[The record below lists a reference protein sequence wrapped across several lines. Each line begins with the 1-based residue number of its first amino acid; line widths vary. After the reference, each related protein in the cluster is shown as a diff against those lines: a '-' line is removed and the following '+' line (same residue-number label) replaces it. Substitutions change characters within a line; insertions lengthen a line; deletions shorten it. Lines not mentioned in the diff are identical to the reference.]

1 MSRLVC
7 GLADQPLQRF
17 GSVHSVINQL
27 HQPKVPGGLSGTL
40 TLGRVLVETLS
51 LQNAYDFIYTGK
63 FADLTSPARFAL
75 REKERKWE
83 KGVKCHF
90 RLHFYSNVRL
100 IPKSFYAFCSLK
112 TKETKKEKCV
122 ARVCAVHGVLQART
136 LEWGAFPF
144 SRGSSQPRN

>member
-75 REKERKWE
+75 REKERLVILLRYYRDMTQQQIANRLGISQVQVSRIE
-83 KGVKCHF
+83 KKAL
-90 RLHFYSNVRL
+90 RKMR
-100 IPKSFYAFCSLK
+100 
-112 TKETKKEKCV
+112 EKMMI
-122 ARVCAVHGVLQART
+122 
-136 LEWGAFPF
+136 E
-144 SRGSSQPRN
+144 